1 MNLFKRSLKN
11 LENKPLAKRICI
23 MRKADFDLACSMASC
38 PNGPGDSKCS
48 QNLENQSINKQPIP
62 YTGNSNDEAYY
73 QDQQRQGDLYQIYG
87 TDSDN

>member
-1 MNLFKRSLKN
+1 
-11 LENKPLAKRICI
+11 
-23 MRKADFDLACSMASC
+23 MRKADFDLADPMASC

-48 QNLENQSINKQPIP
+48 HDLENQRLKQPIP

-87 TDSDN
+87 TDFDN